1 MFIVWH
7 FVAAGF
13 ISSIVVS
20 LVQHGLALP
29 LAPEPA
35 EGSKPRSQVD
45 VVGAAVAAFLILL
58 MTTTGVLSVL
68 RECNSYHVLYG
79 KDDVAVRAVVGFFR
93 IGVTF

>member
-35 EGSKPRSQVD
+35 EGSSASPIAVKAVD
-45 VVGAAVAAFLILL
+45 AGQPQP
-58 MTTTGVLSVL
+58 S
-68 RECNSYHVLYG
+68 S
-79 KDDVAVRAVVGFFR
+79 
-93 IGVTF
+93 